1 MMAVGLGLFA
11 WYHTTGGLE
20 HLAENNYNGLLPEF
34 VAREFPHGFAGLF
47 AAALM
52 AAVISTVDSGMNC
65 LATVTMTDFQLR
77 FRKSPLSDAGSIFYA
92 RLWTVVWAA
101 LCIGLAFFIY
111 VSAYDNIARVSG
123 QVIGLFSGSI
133 LGIFLL
139 GMLVPRVN
147 APGAG
152 IGGGRGRRGCD
163 LGELLLGQAGSGR
176 EHPACL
182 LYGSDHARR
191 ADYAR
196 RRSPDE
202 LLFRAAAPRAAPGTE
217 YLASDRTRTQSHRQK
232 GRTMKNVFLSTAV
245 FTLSLVLTGAEVR
258 LLADRSDPGPVT
270 GIAVQEGRI
279 FASGGLGEPLQ
290 ELDGT
295 GAVRRAWGRKFI
307 ADKHGLRSSG
317 GYLYATDIGNHQVFK
332 MTADGEVVM
341 TLGEKG
347 VPGCDETHFNKPT
360 DVAVAPDGDIYV
372 TDGYGNR
379 RVACFGPDG
388 RFKFAWGKEG
398 GGPGEFKN
406 PHNIVIGSDNRVY
419 VADRDNRRLQIF
431 DRKGVCS
438 KSAPTRDRLF
448 GLDTD
453 GERLF

>member
-1 MMAVGLGLFA
+1 
-11 WYHTTGGLE
+11 
-20 HLAENNYNGLLPEF
+20 
-34 VAREFPHGFAGLF
+34 
-47 AAALM
+47 
-52 AAVISTVDSGMNC
+52 
-65 LATVTMTDFQLR
+65 
-77 FRKSPLSDAGSIFYA
+77 
-92 RLWTVVWAA
+92 
-101 LCIGLAFFIY
+101 
-111 VSAYDNIARVSG
+111 
-123 QVIGLFSGSI
+123 
-133 LGIFLL
+133 
-139 GMLVPRVN
+139 
-147 APGAG
+147 
-152 IGGGRGRRGCD
+152 
-163 LGELLLGQAGSGR
+163 
-176 EHPACL
+176 
-182 LYGSDHARR
+182 
-191 ADYAR
+191 
-196 RRSPDE
+196 
-202 LLFRAAAPRAAPGTE
+202 
-217 YLASDRTRTQSHRQK
+217 
-232 GRTMKNVFLSTAV
+232 MKNVFLTTAV
-245 FTLSLVLTGAEVR
+245 FTLSLALTGAEVR

-332 MTADGEVVM
+332 MTPDGEVVM

-398 GGPGEFKN
+398 SGPGEFKN

-431 DRKGVCS
+431 DRKGVLLEIRPD
-438 KSAPTRDRLF
+438 AGQLF

-453 GERLF
+453 GERLFLTMARPEWHGLVVTALDGTVLASVGGKGKKVGEFDVPHSVAFDRGRNCLWIGEVNNRRLQKVQLPETSK